1 MEVIA
6 HWLWQGCAIAVVTAV
21 LLRFLNRASSQLRYR
36 VCWAG
41 VAVVLVPLLASAVPA
56 ALTPLPALTV
66 TTPLGVP
73 IESASESLPTLEF
86 FLALWGVWLL
96 VHVRH
101 LAIAMIA
108 NRHRQTRYS
117 MFPHTLERCLFH
129 WNQIKDR
136 GRRAELVVSDDVRA
150 AAVVGCG
157 SPVIAVAPAL
167 IERLTADELDR
178 VVIHEWAHV
187 QRRDDFANL
196 LQLIMRALAG
206 WHPAIWWLDR
216 QLQAEREDACDEMTV
231 SVTGSAKAYA
241 ACLVKLADVTV
252 ARREVVPSLGALS
265 SSSVVHRVKRIVSRR
280 CNLSP
285 ALSRNAAAAAVVLL
299 IGTSLAVS
307 SLRFVEE
314 VASAS
319 TIGAPAPVAAPA
331 PPQTMTE
338 VPAPIVSSVVT
349 QARSRVPA
357 RASAAPQVR
366 SETTPQEATP
376 PAMRP
381 EPPSHTAP
389 NIEPPRDTVEPAI
402 AEHTSTPETPIPSRS
417 IQMPPPQRVTPWGA
431 AADAGVALGQRSK
444 KGGQATAAFFTRL
457 GKRVADSF

>member
-21 LLRFLNRASSQLRYR
+21 LLRSLDRASSQLRYR

-41 VAVVLVPLLASAVPA
+41 VAVVLLPLLASAVPA
-56 ALTPLPALTV
+56 PLTPLPVLTV
-66 TTPLGVP
+66 AAPLGMPVN
-73 IESASESLPTLEF
+73 AGSESLPVIEF
-86 FLALWGVWLL
+86 FLALWGLWLL

-101 LAIAMIA
+101 LAIAMLA
-108 NRHRQTRYS
+108 NRRRRTRYS
-117 MFPHTLERCLFH
+117 TFPRTLERRLFH

-136 GRRAELVVSDDVRA
+136 GRRSELVVSDDVRA

-167 IERLTADELDR
+167 LEQFTVDELDR

-187 QRRDDFANL
+187 QRRDDLANL
-196 LQLIMRALAG
+196 LQLILRALAG

-216 QLQAEREDACDEMTV
+216 RLQAERENACDEMTV
-231 SVTGSAKAYA
+231 SLTGSAKAYA

-252 ARREVVPSLGALS
+252 ARRDVVPSLGALS
-265 SSSVVHRVKRIVSRR
+265 SASVVHRVRRIVSNK

-285 ALSRNAAAAAVVLL
+285 VLSRNAATVAVMLL
-299 IGTSLAVS
+299 IGVSLTVS

-314 VASAS
+314 VAASSALDAPPS
-319 TIGAPAPVAAPA
+319 VATPAPR
-331 PPQTMTE
+331 QTMTD
-338 VPAPIVSSVVT
+338 VPAPMATGVVT
-349 QARSRVPA
+349 RTRSRAAA
-357 RASAAPQVR
+357 RATATPQAPAETAPLDAGPTTR
-366 SETTPQEATP
+366 SET
-376 PAMRP
+376 
-381 EPPSHTAP
+381 PSPTAP
-389 NIEPPRDTVEPAI
+389 IVEPPRNAVEPAT
-402 AEHTSTPETPIPSRS
+402 AEQVSTPEAPLPSRS